1 MAGVMWFM
9 VAMWWHSWSVSGVI
23 WRGLFMPRVVA
34 IPSFTESQLQRMSSL
49 SDTVLQFSSFSS
61 FAVSANIALPPRANS
76 RLVDFYT
83 DAVPAILVVA
93 NDSVVALI
101 IAWNLLTKQNNNMLT
116 MSSAFRHIGR

>member
-1 MAGVMWFM
+1 
-9 VAMWWHSWSVSGVI
+9 
-23 WRGLFMPRVVA
+23 MPRVVA

-101 IAWNLLTKQNNNMLT
+101 IALESASSNNNMLTMT